1 MNGLD
6 HFDFFVTMLMKNH
19 KNVQKLVENI
29 LPECGLKHVSIMCIR
44 LITVSE
50 SGLSASEL
58 GSIFVYD
65 KALISRTLRDLQERG
80 YICRN
85 PEDEGLSRGYRM
97 VLTEKGREL
106 AENMSA
112 AISELTAEVSA
123 DIPQSDIEV
132 FYNTS
137 VRLSENLVKYAKEI
151 QKNAHENSAYTTD
164 QLKQEV

>member
-1 MNGLD
+1 MDCLD

-19 KNVQKLVENI
+19 KNVQKLLENI
-29 LPECGLKHVSIMCIR
+29 LPDCGLKHVSIMCIR
-44 LITVSE
+44 LISVSE

-106 AENMSA
+106 EARMSE
-112 AISELTAEVSA
+112 AIGKLSLAVSA
-123 DIPQSDIEV
+123 GIPQSDIEV

-137 VRLSENLVKYAKEI
+137 IRLSENLVKYAEEMK
-151 QKNAHENSAYTTD
+151 KSARENSAQQTD